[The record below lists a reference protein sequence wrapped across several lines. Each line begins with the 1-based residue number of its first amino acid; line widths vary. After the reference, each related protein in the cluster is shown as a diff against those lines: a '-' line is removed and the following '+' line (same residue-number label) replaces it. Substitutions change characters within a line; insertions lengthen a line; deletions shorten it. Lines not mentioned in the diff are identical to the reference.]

1 MRQTVLLLLYLFFV
15 PVSIAGEVIVKN
27 SYSIPEGSFV
37 ELKEFRYS
45 NYYCIKLH
53 YDKFDNG
60 IIYEY
65 EVLRV
70 YDDDTIGYM
79 QPIYYKNTEVKVFEY
94 LELQGYVYN
103 PFTGEVSPVTENETA
118 VTDNDSDG
126 LDNVVTTE
134 KVVYLNRIELYLLW
148 ILCVQ
153 AISCGVLLFLCFKG
167 FEKV

>member
-1 MRQTVLLLLYLFFV
+1 MKQILVILLYLSF
-15 PVSIAGEVIVKN
+15 VSICFAGEVTVKS
-27 SYSIPEGSFV
+27 SYSIPEGSLV
-37 ELKEFRYS
+37 EIKEYRYS
-45 NYYCIKLH
+45 NYYCIKLR

-60 IIYEY
+60 TIYEY

-70 YDDDTIGYM
+70 YDDDTVGYM
-79 QPIYYKNTEVKVFEY
+79 QPIYYKNTEVKVFDY
-94 LELQGYVYN
+94 LVLQGFIYN
-103 PFTGEVSPVTENETA
+103 PFTGDVSPVTENEPD
-118 VTDNDSDG
+118 VTDNDSDD

-148 ILCVQ
+148 LLCIQ